1 MSAKT
6 TLHFI
11 RHGDAIPELGA
22 AFDAAT
28 GYDVLGLS
36 AKGRVQARALAA
48 RMAATTDLGAI
59 YSSPTLRARE
69 TADAIAAATGL
80 AVRLEP
86 RVREVYL
93 GSESVEHVAAQDR
106 ARIVKE
112 RLASLAVIAIR
123 DGSWA
128 AVPGVEA
135 GSEVRARMLS
145 AVDEI
150 VAAHPDQHVAI
161 VSHAGSINA
170 YLASI
175 LGISR
180 DFFFPIGNTSLN
192 SVRIAE
198 GRPLLLRLNDTAHL
212 ERGRWNA
219 DLEIDA
225 PAQSGAASTP
235 A

>member
-11 RHGDAIPELGA
+11 RHGDAIPEPGA
-22 AFDAAT
+22 AFDATT

-36 AKGRVQARALAA
+36 AKGVVQARALAA
-48 RMAATTDLGAI
+48 RMAATTELGAI
-59 YSSPTLRARE
+59 YASPTLRARE
-69 TADAIAAATGL
+69 TAEAVAAATGL
-80 AVRLEP
+80 DVRLDP

-93 GSESVEHVAAQDR
+93 GSESVEHVPAADR

-128 AVPGVEA
+128 AVPGVEP
-135 GSEVRARMLS
+135 GSEVRARMLA

-150 VAAHPDQHVAI
+150 VASHPDQQVAI

-170 YLASI
+170 YLAAI

-192 SVRIAE
+192 SVRVAN
-198 GRPLLLRLNDTAHL
+198 GNVLLLRLNDTAHL
-212 ERGRWNA
+212 ERG
-219 DLEIDA
+219 
-225 PAQSGAASTP
+225 PAAQRD
-235 A
+235 

>member
-1 MSAKT
+1 MSGKT
-6 TLHFI
+6 TVHFI
-11 RHGDAIPELGA
+11 RHGDAIPEPGA
-22 AFDAAT
+22 AFDATA

-36 AKGRVQARALAA
+36 AKGRLQARALGA
-48 RMAATTDLGAI
+48 RVAATTELGAI

-69 TADAIAAATGL
+69 TAEAVAAPTGL
-80 AVRLEP
+80 EVRLEP

-93 GSESVEHVAAQDR
+93 GSESVEHVPAADR

-135 GSEVRARMLS
+135 GSEVRARMLA
-145 AVDEI
+145 AVDDI
-150 VAAHPDQHVAI
+150 VAAHPDQHVAV

-170 YLASI
+170 YLAAI

-180 DFFFPIGNTSLN
+180 DFFFPIGNTSLS
-192 SVRIAE
+192 SVRFTD
-198 GRPLLLRLNDTAHL
+198 GRPLLMRLNDTAHL
-212 ERGRWNA
+212 E
-219 DLEIDA
+219 
-225 PAQSGAASTP
+225 PAQRGAASTP
-235 A
+235 G